1 VIRILPHAKKPSLK
15 ILCGLYFILLI
26 FSPINSLYS
35 QETLT
40 SDELFINARKAAF
53 DDDNYPQA
61 IALTKQ
67 ALELSPDYAD
77 IRIFLGRIYTW
88 TDEVEKARKEFT
100 LVLEKKPGYEDA
112 VLAYGSLEYWNDN
125 SEKALGIVENGIQ
138 YNPESQDLLVLKA
151 KILIDLRRYSEGN
164 ETLNNL
170 LKINPKHTDARAL
183 SAKIQDVSSKNKIGV
198 SYDFV
203 YFDKRFDDPWHLAS
217 IDYGRQ
223 TKFGSVI
230 ARLNYANRFKT
241 DGTQFEID
249 AYPRLS
255 KVFYAYVNGGIA
267 KNDGIFPK
275 YRAGFSLYANLP
287 MAFEADAGFRL
298 LVFND
303 ETWIYTASIGKYYK
317 NYWFNLRTY
326 LTPSNNS
333 VSQSVSLKIRYY
345 LAGAED
351 YLSFGIG
358 TGLSPDDPANNILFN
373 NDDAYKL
380 KSSNISLGY
389 NKSINALNIISVKAS
404 FENQEYRQGTRGNQ
418 FSVGVGYNRRF

>member
-1 VIRILPHAKKPSLK
+1 MLPHAKKPSSK
-15 ILCGLYFILLI
+15 ILSGLYFMLLI
-26 FSPINSLYS
+26 FSSVNSLYS
-35 QETLT
+35 QETL
-40 SDELFINARKAAF
+40 SPDELFINARKAAF
-53 DDDNYPQA
+53 DDNNYPKA
-61 IALTKQ
+61 IVITKQ

-77 IRIFLGRIYTW
+77 IRIFLGRLYTW
-88 TDEVEKARKEFT
+88 TDQVESARNEFNR
-100 LVLEKKPGYEDA
+100 VLEKNPGYEDA
-112 VLAYGSLEYWNDN
+112 VLAYGSLEYWDDN
-125 SEKALGIVENGIQ
+125 SEKALGIVEDGIQ
-138 YNPESQDLLVLKA
+138 YNPGSQALLVLKA
-151 KILIDLRRYSEGN
+151 KILIDLKRYSQGN
-164 ETLNNL
+164 ETLNQL

-223 TKFGSVI
+223 TKFGSVT

-255 KVFYAYVNGGIA
+255 KVFYAYVSGGIA

-287 MAFEADAGFRL
+287 WAFEADAGFRL

-326 LTPSNNS
+326 VTPSNNS

-345 LAGAED
+345 LAGADD

-373 NDDAYKL
+373 NEDPDKL

-389 NKSINALNIISVKAS
+389 NKSINAFNIISVKAS
-404 FENQEYRQGTRGNQ
+404 LENQEYRQGTRGNQ

>member
-1 VIRILPHAKKPSLK
+1 MIRIFPHATKPGLK

-26 FSPINSLYS
+26 FSPVNSLYS

-40 SDELFINARKAAF
+40 SDELFVNARKAAF
-53 DDDNYPQA
+53 DDGDYPKA

-77 IRIFLGRIYTW
+77 IRIFLGRLYTW
-88 TDEVEKARKEFT
+88 TDEVESARTEFKQ
-100 LVLEKKPGYEDA
+100 VLKKNPGYEDA

-125 SEKALGIVENGIQ
+125 SEKALDIVEDGIQ
-138 YNPESQDLLVLKA
+138 FNPESQDLLVLKA
-151 KILIDLRRYSEGN
+151 KILIDLKRYSEAN
-164 ETLNNL
+164 ETLNDL

-198 SYDFV
+198 TYDFV

-223 TKFGSVI
+223 TKFGSVT

-241 DGTQFEID
+241 DGAQFEID
-249 AYPRLS
+249 AYPRIS
-255 KVFYAYVNGGIA
+255 KVFYAYVSGGIA
-267 KNDGIFPK
+267 ENDGIFPR

-287 MAFEADAGFRL
+287 KSFEADAGFRL

-345 LAGAED
+345 LAGADD

-373 NDDAYKL
+373 NDDPDKL

-389 NKSINALNIISVKAS
+389 NKAINALNIISVKAS
-404 FENQEYRQGTRGNQ
+404 LENQEYRRGTRGNQ
-418 FSVGVGYNRRF
+418 FSVGVGYKRRF

>member
-1 VIRILPHAKKPSLK
+1 VIRILPHAKKTSLK

-26 FSPINSLYS
+26 LSPINSLYS
-35 QETLT
+35 QETPT

-53 DDDNYPQA
+53 EDDNYPQA

-88 TDEVEKARKEFT
+88 TDEVEKARKEFVQ
-100 LVLEKKPGYEDA
+100 VLEKNRGYEDA

-125 SEKALGIVENGIQ
+125 SEKALGIVEDGIQ
-138 YNPESQDLLVLKA
+138 YNPGSQDLLVLKA

-164 ETLNNL
+164 ETLNYL

-183 SAKIQDVSSKNKIGV
+183 SAKIQDVSSKNKIGA

-203 YFDKRFDDPWHLAS
+203 YFDERFDDPWHLAS

-230 ARLNYANRFKT
+230 ARLNYANRFNA

-287 MAFEADAGFRL
+287 LAFEADAGFRL

-345 LAGAED
+345 LGGAED

-404 FENQEYRQGTRGNQ
+404 LENQEYRQGTRGNQ
-418 FSVGVGYNRRF
+418 FSVGIGYNRRF

>member
-1 VIRILPHAKKPSLK
+1 VIKILPDAKKIRFK
-15 ILCGLYFILLI
+15 KVWFLYFIVLI
-26 FSPINSLYS
+26 FSTMNSIYS

-53 DDDNYPQA
+53 DDDNYPLA
-61 IALTKQ
+61 ITLTKQ

-88 TDEVEKARKEFT
+88 TDEVESARKEFKQ
-100 LVLEKKPGYEDA
+100 VMEKNPGYED
-112 VLAYGSLEYWNDN
+112 VILAYASLEYWNDN
-125 SEKALGIVENGIQ
+125 SEKALSIVEDGIQ
-138 YNPESQDLLVLKA
+138 YNPGSQDLMVFKA

-203 YFDKRFDDPWHLAS
+203 YFDERFDDPWHLAS

-223 TKFGSVI
+223 TKFGSVT

-241 DGTQFEID
+241 DGTQFEIV
-249 AYPRLS
+249 AYPRIS

-373 NDDAYKL
+373 NDGPEKL
-380 KSSNISLGY
+380 KSSNISLGF

-404 FENQEYRQGTRGNQ
+404 LENQEYRLGTRGNQ
-418 FSVGVGYNRRF
+418 FSVGVSYKRRF

>member
-1 VIRILPHAKKPSLK
+1 MIRILPRAKKSSLK
-15 ILCGLYFILLI
+15 ILCGLYFIILI

-35 QETLT
+35 QETLS

-53 DDDNYPQA
+53 DDDDYPKA
-61 IALTKQ
+61 ISLTKQ

-77 IRIFLGRIYTW
+77 IRIFLGRLYTW
-88 TDEVEKARKEFT
+88 TDEVESARKEFNR
-100 LVLEKKPGYEDA
+100 VLEKNPGYEDA
-112 VLAYGSLEYWNDN
+112 VLAYGSLEYWDDN
-125 SEKALGIVENGIQ
+125 SEKALGIVEDGIQ
-138 YNPESQDLLVLKA
+138 YNPGSQALLLLKA
-151 KILIDLRRYSEGN
+151 KILIDLKRYSQGN
-164 ETLNNL
+164 ETLNQL

-183 SAKIQDVSSKNKIGV
+183 SAKIQDVSSKNKIGA

-223 TKFGSVI
+223 TKFGSVT

-255 KVFYAYVNGGIA
+255 KVFYAYVSGGIA

-287 MAFEADAGFRL
+287 LAFEADAGFRL
-298 LVFND
+298 LVFDD

-326 LTPSNNS
+326 VTPTNNS

-345 LAGAED
+345 LAGADD

-358 TGLSPDDPANNILFN
+358 SGLSPDDPANNILFDN
-373 NDDAYKL
+373 EDPDKL

-404 FENQEYRQGTRGNQ
+404 LENQEYRQGTRGNQ

>member
-1 VIRILPHAKKPSLK
+1 MN
-15 ILCGLYFILLI
+15 
-26 FSPINSLYS
+26 PIYS

-53 DDDNYPQA
+53 DDDDYPKA
-61 IALTKQ
+61 IAITKQ

-77 IRIFLGRIYTW
+77 IRIFLGRLYTW
-88 TDEVEKARKEFT
+88 TDEVESARKEFER
-100 LVLEKKPGYEDA
+100 VLEKNPGYEDA
-112 VLAYGSLEYWNDN
+112 VFAYGSLEYWNDN
-125 SEKALGIVENGIQ
+125 SEKALGIVEDGIQ
-138 YNPESQDLLVLKA
+138 YNPESQVLLVFKA
-151 KILIDLRRYSEGN
+151 KILIDLKRYSEAN
-164 ETLNNL
+164 AILNNL

-198 SYDFV
+198 NYDFV
-203 YFDKRFDDPWHLAS
+203 YFDERFDDPWHLANVN
-217 IDYGRQ
+217 YGRQ
-223 TKFGSVI
+223 TKFGSVT

-241 DGTQFEID
+241 DGLQFEID
-249 AYPRLS
+249 AYPRIS
-255 KVFYAYVNGGIA
+255 KLFYAYVSGGIA

-326 LTPSNNS
+326 VTPSNNS

-345 LAGAED
+345 LAGADD

-373 NDDAYKL
+373 NGESYKL
-380 KSSNISLGY
+380 KSSNISLGF
-389 NKSINALNIISVKAS
+389 NKSINALNIISVKVS
-404 FENQEYRQGTRGNQ
+404 LENQEYRQGTRGNQ
-418 FSVGVGYNRRF
+418 YSVGVGYNRRF